1 MEPEVWAAR
10 VRRLAKRFGDVFAV
24 DDVSFDVKP
33 GELLTLLGPSGCGKT
48 TTMRAIA
55 GLERIDAGEILIKD
69 RVMNSAARGVHVAPE
84 RRDVGMVFQSYAIW
98 PHMTVFENVA
108 YPLRCRQVAR
118 RELRERVEAGLNLV
132 EMSGFEER
140 PATLLSG
147 GQQQRVALARA
158 LVMQPSVLL
167 LDEPLSN
174 LDAKLRVHMRAHI
187 KELQAKTGLTMVYVT
202 HDQLEAM
209 ALSDRI
215 IVMQGGRIE
224 QIGSPEAIYERPSN
238 LFVADFV
245 GAINLVK
252 GAAVGSRQD
261 EDTIAVS
268 VGRDTL
274 LCALGGAPAPAP
286 GSTVLVMIRP
296 EKIAIEI
303 DGSRPAMGSARA
315 GIGPVNRI
323 SGQVTAAVYCGD
335 HREFSLDCAGLK
347 LRVTGPNDLTV
358 SIGAPVDV
366 VCSARDLRVLRDDAA
381 RASVAPV
388 VQDSVPASTRM
399 RAAIAGTVA
408 P

>member
-1 MEPEVWAAR
+1 MVAEVCAAR
-10 VRRLAKRFGDVFAV
+10 VRGVAKRFADVSAV

-55 GLERIDAGEILIKD
+55 GLEQIDAGEILIND
-69 RVMNSAARGVHVAPE
+69 RVVSSAARGIHVAPE

-108 YPLRCRQVAR
+108 YPLRCRRVAR
-118 RELRERVEAGLNLV
+118 RELHERVEAGLNLV
-132 EMSGFEER
+132 EMSGFEGR

-187 KELQAKTGLTMVYVT
+187 KELQAKTGLTMIYVT

-209 ALSDRI
+209 TLSDRI
-215 IVMQGGRIE
+215 IVMQRGRIE
-224 QIGSPEAIYERPSN
+224 QIGTPEAIYERPCN

-245 GAINLVK
+245 GAINLMR
-252 GAAVGSRQD
+252 GAVAGARLD
-261 EDTIAVS
+261 EGLIPVS

-274 LCALGGAPAPAP
+274 LCALGAAPAPAP
-286 GSTVLVMIRP
+286 GSAVLVMIRP
-296 EKIAIEI
+296 EKIAIETAAM
-303 DGSRPAMGSARA
+303 RPAIGGACA
-315 GIGPVNRI
+315 GAGPVNRI
-323 SGQVTAAVYCGD
+323 TGRVTAAVYCGD
-335 HREFSLDCAGLK
+335 HREFTLDCAGQT
-347 LRVTGPNDLTV
+347 LRVTAPNDLNV
-358 SIGAPVDV
+358 SVGAPIEVA
-366 VCSARDLRVLRDDAA
+366 CAARDLRVLPDDA
-381 RASVAPV
+381 
-388 VQDSVPASTRM
+388 VPASAAPEVQDPAPLSARM
-399 RAAIAGTVA
+399 RPAMAGTVT

>member
-1 MEPEVWAAR
+1 MEPESWTTR
-10 VRRLAKRFGDVFAV
+10 VRGVAKRFGDAFAV
-24 DDVSFDVKP
+24 DDVSFDVKS
-33 GELLTLLGPSGCGKT
+33 GELLTLHGPSGCGKT

-69 RVMNSAARGVHVAPE
+69 RVMSSAARDIHVAPE

-108 YPLRCRQVAR
+108 YPLRCRRVAR
-118 RELRERVEAGLNLV
+118 RELHDRVEAGLNLV
-132 EMSGFEER
+132 EMSGFEGR

-187 KELQAKTGLTMVYVT
+187 KELQAKTGLTMIYVT

-224 QIGSPEAIYERPSN
+224 QIGPPEAIYEQPRN

-252 GAAVGSRQD
+252 GTVAGSRQ
-261 EDTIAVS
+261 EDDLIPVS

-274 LCALGGAPAPAP
+274 LCALGGAPATAP
-286 GSTVLVMIRP
+286 GSAVLVMVRP
-296 EKIAIEI
+296 EKIAIEV
-303 DGSRPAMGSARA
+303 DAGRPATGPSRA
-315 GIGPVNRI
+315 SVGPVNRI
-323 SGQVTAAVYCGD
+323 SGQVAAAVYCGD
-335 HREFSLDCAGLK
+335 HREFSLDCGGLK

-358 SIGAPVDV
+358 SVGAPVEL
-366 VCSARDLRVLRDDAA
+366 VCAARDLRVLRDDIA
-381 RASVAPV
+381 RTSAAPV
-388 VQDSVPASTRM
+388 VQDSVPAAARM
-399 RAAIAGTVA
+399 RAVAGTVA

>member
-1 MEPEVWAAR
+1 MEAEVCAAR
-10 VRRLAKRFGDVFAV
+10 ARGVAKRFGDVCAV

-55 GLERIDAGEILIKD
+55 GLERIDAGEILIND
-69 RVMNSAARGVHVAPE
+69 RVVSSAARGIHLVPE

-108 YPLRCRQVAR
+108 YPLRCRHVAR

-132 EMSGFEER
+132 EMSGFEGR

-187 KELQAKTGLTMVYVT
+187 KELQAKTGLTMIYVT

-209 ALSDRI
+209 TLSDRI
-215 IVMQGGRIE
+215 IVMQRGRIE
-224 QIGSPEAIYERPSN
+224 QIGSPEAIYERPCN

-245 GAINLVK
+245 GAINLMR
-252 GAAVGSRQD
+252 GAVAGAMLD
-261 EDTIAVS
+261 EDLIPVS
-268 VGRDTL
+268 VGRDML
-274 LCALGGAPAPAP
+274 LCALGGAPVPAP
-286 GSTVLVMIRP
+286 GSAVLVMIRP
-296 EKIAIEI
+296 ENIAVET
-303 DGSRPAMGSARA
+303 DATRPVIGRA
-315 GIGPVNRI
+315 PAGPVNRI
-323 SGQVTAAVYCGD
+323 TGQVKAAVYCGD
-335 HREFSLDCAGLK
+335 HRELSLDCAGLK
-347 LRVTGPNDLTV
+347 LRTTV
-358 SIGAPVDV
+358 PSHLNVSVGAPVDV
-366 VCSARDLRVLRDDAA
+366 VCSARDLRVLRDDVA
-381 RASVAPV
+381 RPSAAPV
-388 VQDSVPASTRM
+388 AQGSLAAAPAGV
-399 RAAIAGTVA
+399 RAAMAGTVTS
-408 P
+408 